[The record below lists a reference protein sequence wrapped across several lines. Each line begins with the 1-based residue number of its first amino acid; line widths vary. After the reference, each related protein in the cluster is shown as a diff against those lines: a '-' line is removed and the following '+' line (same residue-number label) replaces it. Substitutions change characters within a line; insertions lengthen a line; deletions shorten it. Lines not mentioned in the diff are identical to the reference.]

1 MHRSLLATL
10 AATALGAAGPAL
22 AQGYTFQTVKVSGA
36 LTSNPTGFG
45 PTGAIGYD
53 VSLTAKTKG
62 FIQNGKSFKAVTVKG
77 AASTQLFGYANGLYV
92 GYDSK
97 TASSNPVGFMMTSS
111 GQTSTIAFPA
121 SALTEALG
129 INAAHTVVGTYG
141 ATDGSGDFLAFAYAN
156 GAFTSFQVPNAEYT
170 EATGINTAGTI
181 VGWSEGFTTSPV
193 GFMLQNG
200 VFTTISVPG
209 SIETFVQGIN
219 DNNQIVGYYTDNAQ
233 NGFTGFVFDGTTY
246 KTLNDPAGTSTY
258 AYGINNAGQVAGFAV
273 TRTGDVGY
281 IATPASL
288 VR

>member
-1 MHRSLLATL
+1 MHRSRLAVL
-10 AATALGAAGPAL
+10 AVACAAAAGPAL

-36 LTSNPTGFG
+36 LTSNPTSFG
-45 PTGAIGYD
+45 PAGTIGYD
-53 VSLTAKTKG
+53 VSLTGKVKG
-62 FIQNGKSFKAVTVKG
+62 FIQNGKTFKAVTVNG
-77 AASTQLFGYANGLYV
+77 AADTELYGYANGLYV

-97 TASSNPVGFMMTSS
+97 TGASNPVGFMLTST
-111 GQTSTIAFPA
+111 GQSSTIAFPG
-121 SALTEALG
+121 SALTEAFG

-141 ATDGSGDFLAFAYAN
+141 ALTGPVQFLGFAYAN
-156 GAFTSFQVPNAEYT
+156 GVFSTIQVPNAEYT

-181 VGWSEGFTTSPV
+181 VGWSEGFSTSPV
-193 GFMLQNG
+193 GFVLQNG
-200 VFTTISVPG
+200 KFTTISVPG

-273 TRTGDVGY
+273 TKTGDVGY
-281 IATPASL
+281 VATPPATP
-288 VR
+288 